1 MPTTVVKSMLIG
13 ETALIAEALMCL
25 ALNVYHEA
33 RSQPLI
39 EQVAVAQV
47 VLNRVYS
54 PNFPD
59 TVCGVVYHNKY
70 PNQLNKCQFSW
81 FCDGKSDIPRDS
93 DAWLKANQVASLVL
107 SPDFPD
113 LVGGATHYH
122 ADYANPSWA
131 RTITQVAQIGRHIFY
146 E

>member
-1 MPTTVVKSMLIG
+1 M
-13 ETALIAEALMCL
+13 IAEALMCL

-54 PNFPD
+54 PNYPA
-59 TVCGVVYHNKY
+59 TICEVVYHNKY
-70 PNQLNKCQFSW
+70 PGRLHLCQFSW
-81 FCDGKSDIPRDS
+81 FCDGESDIPRDVA
-93 DAWLKANQVASLVL
+93 AWTRANQVASLVL

-113 LVGGATHYH
+113 LVDGATHYH
-122 ADYANPSWA
+122 ADYVFPAWA
-131 RTITQVAQIGRHIFY
+131 STQTRVGQIGRHIFY
-146 E
+146 Q